1 MPPLPRTVTIVDAR
15 PFELDVRWVPGF
27 GSVASSWLVR
37 ATAPPAPAV
46 SVRPPASARSATLTG
61 LEPATVYTVCVNGF
75 GIGGAGQARCVVG
88 ETAAIPVPETIET
101 TEAVIGTTNVR
112 SIGAAAQG
120 RTDVRVA
127 RTEENVQDRFLAAA
141 LRGRRQNLRAPGNLS
156 IDERRIINRVFR
168 R

>member
-1 MPPLPRTVTIVDAR
+1 MPPIPRTVAITDAR
-15 PFELDVRWVPGF
+15 TFELDVRWTPGF
-27 GSVASSWLVR
+27 GSVANSWLVR
-37 ATAPPAPAV
+37 ATAPFAPTV
-46 SVRPPASARSATLTG
+46 SVRPPASARSATLRN
-61 LEPATVYTVCVNGF
+61 LEPATAYTVCVNGF
-75 GIGGAGQARCVVG
+75 GIGGAGQARCVTA

-127 RTEENVQDRFLAAA
+127 KTEENVQDRFLAAA
-141 LRGRRQNLRAPGNLS
+141 LRGRRKNMRAPGNLS
-156 IDERRIINRVFR
+156 IDERRVLNRVFR